1 MDTRQPLIS
10 VVLLSYNRPLYL
22 REALSALASQSYERL
37 EIVVIDNPSPASG
50 EIAELVRQYP
60 QIKLLQSSSN
70 LGYTGGMNKGIE
82 SVSGDYICLTEDDI
96 VMHPDCIRN
105 FFEYLDGH
113 PETGLI
119 APMILNKASG
129 TIRWV
134 GGNFELGGVYKMKI
148 FGAGETDTGQFAE
161 PFEVNFIDGATMFA
175 RTDLWRRLNGF
186 RDDFFMYV
194 EAVEF
199 SARVGLTGQKLV
211 VVPRARVDHFEPPD
225 KPTPPEIEFHKI
237 KNFFALY
244 LLHAPLANLPEFLL
258 RYGGLNTLRAA
269 FSRRGNT
276 RLTLRA
282 LWWVA
287 KNTPRLLRE
296 RRRGVPQLS
305 ALETKP
311 PAASPLRNEQAPQA
325 LNN

>member
-1 MDTRQPLIS
+1 MNTGQPLIS

-22 REALSALASQSYERL
+22 REALSALVSQSYERL
-37 EIVVIDNPSPASG
+37 EIVVIDNPSPASE
-50 EIAELVRQYP
+50 EIAEIVSQYP
-60 QIKLLQSSSN
+60 EIKLIQSATN
-70 LGYTGGMNKGIE
+70 LGYTGGMNQGLE

-96 VMHPDCIRN
+96 VMRPDCIQN
-105 FFEYLDGH
+105 FFNYLNGH

-119 APMILNKASG
+119 APVIYNKAAR
-129 TIRWV
+129 TIRWA
-134 GGNFELGGVYKMKI
+134 GGRFELGGVYKMKI

-175 RTDLWRRLNGF
+175 RTDLWRRLKGF

-199 SARVGLTGQKLV
+199 SARVALTGQKLV
-211 VVPRARVDHFEPPD
+211 VVPQSKVDHFEPPE

-244 LLHAPLANLPEFLL
+244 LLHARVASLFEFLL
-258 RYGGLNTLRAA
+258 RYGVLNTVRAA
-269 FSRRGNT
+269 FNRSGNT
-276 RLTLRA
+276 LLTLRA

-296 RRRGVPQLS
+296 RRRGVPRLGS
-305 ALETKP
+305 LETKP
-311 PAASPLRNEQAPQA
+311 AATSPLRNEQAPQA